1 VRPFVKSLSSF
12 EKQNP
17 VSSPRPVLPL
27 WPEGARA
34 LLAAAPAQP
43 EATPSPTPPT
53 TPSREGGLL
62 GRLGRPTEP
71 PPSYSE
77 LLKLIQGGTIKELEL
92 SPRQREVQVQFKD
105 GSSTRVP
112 VFANDSL
119 LLRTAEQSRVPL
131 TVRDDRQDESTA
143 GLLVNVLLVVLL
155 LGGLTLLLRRSSQVA
170 SKAMGFGRSQPRL
183 QPEGTVAVRFED
195 VAGINEAKTELQEVV
210 SFLRQPERFT
220 ALGAKIPRGVLLVG
234 PPGTGKTLLAK
245 AIAGEAGVPFFS
257 MAASEFVEM
266 FVGVGASRVRDLFK
280 RAKEKA
286 PCIIFIDEV
295 DAVGRQRGA
304 GIGGGN
310 DEREQ
315 TLNQLLTE
323 MDGFEQNS
331 GVILIAATNRPDV
344 LDVALTRPGRFDRQI
359 QVDLPDRLGREAILA
374 VHARSRPL
382 DPSVSLGSWAART
395 PGFSGAD
402 LANLLNE
409 AAILTARRQR
419 SSIDDQALS
428 DALERITMGLAVA
441 PLQDSGKKRLIA
453 YHEIGHALLSSLVP
467 HADKLDKVT
476 LLPRSGGVGGFART
490 MPDEE
495 ILDSGLI
502 SKSYLQARLVV
513 VMGGRAAEQVVFGP
527 SEITQGASGDLQ
539 MATRISREMVTRYGF
554 SPLGQVA
561 LEGDGHE
568 VFLGRDLLHTRPS
581 YAETTGRKID
591 LQVRQLSQQAL
602 DQALTLLRPRRVL
615 MDELVERLIEQETLG
630 GEEFRVI
637 VDRFEAS
644 GTLPAGSASPEP
656 LPVAGHA

>member
-1 VRPFVKSLSSF
+1 MRPFVKSLSSLQ
-12 EKQNP
+12 KQNP

-27 WPEGARA
+27 WPEGVRA
-34 LLAAAPAQP
+34 LLAVAPAQP
-43 EATPSPTPPT
+43 ETTPPSS
-53 TPSREGGLL
+53 PPQERGLM
-62 GRLGRPTEP
+62 GRLVGQSAPS
-71 PPSYSE
+71 PSYSE
-77 LLKLIQGGTIKELEL
+77 LLKLIEGGTIKELEL

-105 GSSTRVP
+105 GRSTRVP

-131 TVRDDRQDESTA
+131 SVRDDRQDDATA

-183 QPEGTVAVRFED
+183 QPEGSVSVRFED
-195 VAGINEAKTELQEVV
+195 VAGINEAKAELQEVV

-257 MAASEFVEM
+257 MAASEFVEL

-359 QVDLPDRLGREAILA
+359 QVDLPDRRGREAILA

-382 DPSVSLGSWAART
+382 DPAVSLSTWAART

-409 AAILTARRQR
+409 GAILTARRHR

-441 PLQDSGKKRLIA
+441 PLQDSAKKRLIA
-453 YHEIGHALLSSLVP
+453 YHEIGHALLSTLVP

-502 SKSYLQARLVV
+502 SKAYLQARLVV
-513 VMGGRAAEQVVFGP
+513 VMGGRAAELVVFGP

-581 YAETTGRKID
+581 YAESTGRQID
-591 LQVRQLSQQAL
+591 HQVRQLSQHALEQAL
-602 DQALTLLRPRRVL
+602 DLLRPRRAL
-615 MDELVERLIEQETLG
+615 MDQLVDRLIEQETLG
-630 GEEFRVI
+630 GEEFRAI
-637 VDRFEAS
+637 VDGFEAT
-644 GTLPAGSASPEP
+644 GALPAGSGAQAAV
-656 LPVAGHA
+656 PVAGPA

>member
-1 VRPFVKSLSSF
+1 VGQSD
-12 EKQNP
+12 
-17 VSSPRPVLPL
+17 
-27 WPEGARA
+27 
-34 LLAAAPAQP
+34 
-43 EATPSPTPPT
+43 
-53 TPSREGGLL
+53 
-62 GRLGRPTEP
+62 P

-77 LLKLIQGGTIKELEL
+77 LLKLIEGGTIKELEL

-105 GSSTRVP
+105 GRSTRVP

-131 TVRDDRQDESTA
+131 SVRDDRQDDATA

-183 QPEGTVAVRFED
+183 QPEGSVSVRFED
-195 VAGINEAKTELQEVV
+195 VAGINEAKAELQEVV

-257 MAASEFVEM
+257 MAASEFVEL

-359 QVDLPDRLGREAILA
+359 QVDLPDRRGREAILA

-382 DPSVSLGSWAART
+382 DPAVSLSTWAART

-409 AAILTARRQR
+409 GAILTARRHR

-441 PLQDSGKKRLIA
+441 PLQDSAKKRLIA
-453 YHEIGHALLSSLVP
+453 YHEIGHALLSTLVP

-502 SKSYLQARLVV
+502 SKAYLQARLVV
-513 VMGGRAAEQVVFGP
+513 VMGGRAAELVVFGP

-581 YAETTGRKID
+581 YAESTGRQID
-591 LQVRQLSQQAL
+591 HQVRQLSQHALEQAL
-602 DQALTLLRPRRVL
+602 DLLRPRRAL
-615 MDELVERLIEQETLG
+615 MDQLVDRLIEQETLG

-637 VDRFEAS
+637 VDRFEAT
-644 GTLPAGSASPEP
+644 GALPAGSGAQAAV
-656 LPVAGHA
+656 PVAGHA